1 MTKLYTT
8 EYVLLPRT
16 RRGVEALDDE
26 DDSGDS
32 EVTRNG
38 KP

>member
-16 RRGVEALDDE
+16 IRGVEALE
-26 DDSGDS
+26 GEHSGGDS
-32 EVTRNG
+32 DE
-38 KP
+38 